1 MTTERKRVK
10 EKQIIKLHISTH
22 ILTHC
27 GIDSVADDDS
37 VDLALHLGLK
47 SQRAAK
53 PTLHPSFKMVDE
65 CTPEEDGE
73 GKSMVTQVSYWLA
86 GSLSPQPPRA
96 KGRRGTPPQSS
107 ATAYE

>member
-1 MTTERKRVK
+1 MTIERKRAKYRNKRNFIYPRTYLPAV
-10 EKQIIKLHISTH
+10 ELIVW
-22 ILTHC
+22 LTMT
-27 GIDSVADDDS
+27 

-53 PTLHPSFKMVDE
+53 PTLHPSFEMVDE